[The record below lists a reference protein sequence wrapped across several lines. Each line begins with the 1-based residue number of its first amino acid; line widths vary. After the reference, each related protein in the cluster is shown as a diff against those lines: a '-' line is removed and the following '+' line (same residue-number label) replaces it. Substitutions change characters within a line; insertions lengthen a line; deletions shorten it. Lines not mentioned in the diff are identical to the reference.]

1 MKNITHQKGFTVLEV
16 IVALLLFSL
25 LMGSLWQFYGEAY
38 RGYISFDQQAD
49 LSEQARLV
57 TSFIREEIRLSDQVT
72 LLIETDTDG
81 TKESKEIHPPV
92 VPKTDN
98 SSALR
103 EGELKRIKLNTL
115 SSSRKTS
122 RELWLKDNAP
132 DTKEKGQYSLYY
144 TANGTDSLIS
154 DKVDNIKVTRVK
166 DASTA
171 QFECTFA
178 IRRDTAI
185 IQEMQNTFSESL
197 EYKTKWGTP
206 ESLGH

>member
-1 MKNITHQKGFTVLEV
+1 MKNTIHQKGFTVLEV

-25 LMGSLWQFYGEAY
+25 LMGSLWQFYGETY
-38 RGYISFDQQAD
+38 RGYISFDQQSD
-49 LSEQARLV
+49 LSEQSRLV

-72 LLIETDTDG
+72 IVVETDVAG
-81 TKESKEIHPPV
+81 TKQTKEIHPPV
-92 VPKTDN
+92 IPKTED

-122 RELWLKDNAP
+122 RELWLKDNVLP
-132 DTKEKGQYSLYY
+132 LKDMGRYSLYY
-144 TANGTDSLIS
+144 NANGTDSLIS
-154 DKVDNIKVTRVK
+154 DKVDNIKITREQ
-166 DASTA
+166 DASTV

-178 IRRDTAI
+178 IRRDAAV

-197 EYKTKWGTP
+197 EYKTKWNTP
-206 ESLGH
+206 